1 MLKSNGDWDPKSDH
15 VLHLGRFVYPLV
27 ALLAYVLTIT
37 PRLHDD
43 GIRTNEERCAY
54 ALMGYGNQGLV
65 LHECLIL
72 SDIAPNPVV
81 THHVVI
87 APNPVVTL
95 HAPP

>member
-43 GIRTNEERCAY
+43 GIGTNEERCAY
-54 ALMGYGNQGLV
+54 ALMGTKVWSCTNA
-65 LHECLIL
+65 
-72 SDIAPNPVV
+72 SS
-81 THHVVI
+81 
-87 APNPVVTL
+87 
-95 HAPP
+95 

>member
-1 MLKSNGDWDPKSDH
+1 MMMASEQTRNGRTVRLCSD
-15 VLHLGRFVYPLV
+15 
-27 ALLAYVLTIT
+27 
-37 PRLHDD
+37 
-43 GIRTNEERCAY
+43 
-54 ALMGYGNQGLV
+54 GNQGLV

-95 HAPP
+95 HLRVSLR

>member
-43 GIRTNEERCAY
+43 GIRTNEERSN
-54 ALMGYGNQGLV
+54 G
-65 LHECLIL
+65 
-72 SDIAPNPVV
+72 APM
-81 THHVVI
+81 
-87 APNPVVTL
+87 L
-95 HAPP
+95 